1 MDDKY
6 FRQLFEGIVEAYQLS
21 PETAAELLQRILE
34 ILSRNTETEEEQNG
48 NHNSS

>member
-1 MDDKY
+1 MDDEY
-6 FRQLFEGIVEAYQLS
+6 FKQLFEGIVEAYQIS

-34 ILSRNTETEEEQNG
+34 ILSRNTETEEERNG

>member
-1 MDDKY
+1 MDDEY
-6 FRQLFEGIVEAYQLS
+6 FKQLFEGIVEAYQIS

-34 ILSRNTETEEEQNG
+34 ILSRNTETEEGQNG